1 MESIA
6 FLGLSLQAWI
16 TIATVVS
23 VIIVLMR
30 TRIPP
35 LVVFLAALT
44 VLVTFGIVTE
54 AEGMAGFGSEP
65 VVVHGAFFVVM
76 AGLRGG

>member
-54 AEGMAGFGSEP
+54 AEGMAGFGSES

>member
-1 MESIA
+1 M

-54 AEGMAGFGSEP
+54 AEGMAGFARYAA
-65 VVVHGAFFVVM
+65 AFKE
-76 AGLRGG
+76 AIHA